1 VDSVRF
7 SVFTLRVREDGELI
21 LHVVYSR
28 RVDADFHA
36 RGQNVFVRVEV
47 VQRVTF
53 VVPVAIYFIK
63 ELMIPEN
70 SFYMFFVE
78 YVIFGT
84 LAFAIVI
91 PFIPRHLL
99 RGFDWYPMIKKM
111 GFKS

>member
-1 VDSVRF
+1 M
-7 SVFTLRVREDGELI
+7 LL
-21 LHVVYSR
+21 
-28 RVDADFHA
+28 
-36 RGQNVFVRVEV
+36 
-47 VQRVTF
+47 F

-78 YVIFGT
+78 YVFGT

-99 RGFDWYPMIKKM
+99 RVRLVPDDKEDGI
-111 GFKS
+111 